1 MILPIQITFRN
12 MDHSDAVEARIREE
26 AAKLETFYEGIMS
39 CRVMV
44 EIPHHHRQRGNP
56 VHIRIDLG
64 VPGGELVIKHEPS
77 LHKTIRKAEEDRF
90 TKESELHGPHKD
102 AYVAIRDAFK
112 TARRELQDFARRQR
126 GHVKVHAAP
135 EEEEHL

>member
-26 AAKLETFYEGIMS
+26 AAKLETFYEAIMS

-44 EIPHHHRQRGNP
+44 EIPHQHHQRGNP

-64 VPGGELVIKHEPS
+64 VPGGELVIKHEPN
-77 LHKTIRKAEEDRF
+77 LHKTLRSTEADRS
-90 TKESELHGPHKD
+90 TKDRELHGPHKD

-126 GHVKVHAAP
+126 GDIKHRTPSEVVD
-135 EEEEHL
+135 EE